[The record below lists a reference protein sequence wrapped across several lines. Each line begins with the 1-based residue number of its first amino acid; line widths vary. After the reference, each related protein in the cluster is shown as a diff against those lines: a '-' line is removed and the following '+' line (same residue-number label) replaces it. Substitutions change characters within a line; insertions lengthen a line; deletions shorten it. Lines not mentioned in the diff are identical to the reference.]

1 MIEALRS
8 SLTSPRTTAVAT
20 IHAVAY
26 LRDVTG
32 TSVIVMYTSAAVLV
46 LCALAILKV
55 PANVVNR

>member
-1 MIEALRS
+1 M
-8 SLTSPRTTAVAT
+8 TS

-32 TSVIVMYTSAAVLV
+32 TSVVVMYTSAAVLV
-46 LCALAILKV
+46 LGALAILKV